1 MLWTLG
7 DDDFNGS
14 YCEEGPFPITK
25 AVSRE
30 LRNETRISDD
40 ESTTTLAQSTLQG
53 DTTLSYQ
60 QTAQCLLNISVA
72 RNLFFN
78 RLSAGRLL

>member
-40 ESTTTLAQSTLQG
+40 ESTTTTTTLAQSTLQG
-53 DTTLSYQ
+53 DTT
-60 QTAQCLLNISVA
+60 
-72 RNLFFN
+72 
-78 RLSAGRLL
+78 